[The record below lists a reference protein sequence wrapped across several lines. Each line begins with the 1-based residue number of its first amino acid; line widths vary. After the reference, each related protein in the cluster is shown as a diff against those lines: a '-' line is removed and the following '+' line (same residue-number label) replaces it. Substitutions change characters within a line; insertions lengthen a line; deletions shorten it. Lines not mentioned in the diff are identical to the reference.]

1 MQPNAAHLALAQ
13 LERAWPG
20 GVLVVT
26 QNVDDLHERAGSRNL
41 LHLHGEL
48 MRALCLACGA
58 SSPWADSLDADSICP
73 RCAAGGRLRPD
84 IVWFG
89 EMPYRM
95 DEVEAALGHCHLF
108 VSIGTSGQVYP
119 AAGFVASV
127 RAAGDART
135 IELNVERSA
144 VGAAFAEHRPGPAG
158 ETVPR
163 LVDESADAGL
173 LDSG

>member
-1 MQPNAAHLALAQ
+1 M
-13 LERAWPG
+13 
-20 GVLVVT
+20 T

-58 SSPWADSLDADSICP
+58 SSPWADGLDADSVCP

-95 DEVEAALGHCHLF
+95 DEVDAALERCHLF

-119 AAGFVASV
+119 AAGFVAAV
-127 RAAGDART
+127 RAAGNART

-163 LVDESADAGL
+163 LVDELLADVGL

>member
-1 MQPNAAHLALAQ
+1 M
-13 LERAWPG
+13 
-20 GVLVVT
+20 T

-58 SSPWADSLDADSICP
+58 SSPWADSLDSDSVCP
-73 RCAAGGRLRPD
+73 GCAAGGRLRPD

-95 DEVEAALGHCHLF
+95 DEVDEALERCHLF

-127 RAAGDART
+127 RAAGNART
-135 IELNVERSA
+135 IELNSSA
-144 VGAAFAEHRPGPAG
+144 RRWAQPSVNTGRGRPARRCR
-158 ETVPR
+158 R
-163 LVDESADAGL
+163 LVDELLADVGL